1 MRKAHRFKR
10 IWSESQLYHG
20 TVDKSQRIRTK
31 CKHPS
36 VFLSY
41 LYYVSCH
48 HGRVTALAGYVH
60 ATKNL
65 SLHCLIF
72 VIYVATWSRAKGE
85 SDLLT
90 LGRTHWPSVHA
101 VTLIVCF
108 FFSTFALSKTAGYV
122 LPDQCCLLWCLGLL
136 VHLRLQPLSGQRPQ
150 FGEFL
155 CLVSCL

>member
-10 IWSESQLYHG
+10 IWSESRLYHG
-20 TVDKSQRIRTK
+20 TVDKSQRICTK
-31 CKHPS
+31 CKHLS

-41 LYYVSCH
+41 LYYASCH
-48 HGRVTALAGYVH
+48 HGRVTALVGYVH
-60 ATKNL
+60 TTINL

-72 VIYVATWSRAKGE
+72 VIYVATWSRAKRE

-108 FFSTFALSKTAGYV
+108 FFLS
-122 LPDQCCLLWCLGLL
+122 LLSPKQQ
-136 VHLRLQPLSGQRPQ
+136 VT
-150 FGEFL
+150 
-155 CLVSCL
+155 SCLISAAFFGALGSSYIYGYNLSVVNAPSSVSSSV